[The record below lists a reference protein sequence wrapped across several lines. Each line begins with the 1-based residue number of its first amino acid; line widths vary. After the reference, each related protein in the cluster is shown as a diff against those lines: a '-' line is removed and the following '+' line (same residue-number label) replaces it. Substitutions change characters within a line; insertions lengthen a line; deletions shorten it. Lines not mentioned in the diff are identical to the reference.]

1 MKLIKMGRKENRK
14 LTEASIPPMSLRIL
28 SIVLELLRIPRLQI
42 GQARGLDTDKT
53 GVVVLVAA
61 GLSGRLAVYY

>member
-1 MKLIKMGRKENRK
+1 
-14 LTEASIPPMSLRIL
+14 MSLRIL